1 MSIQAKQISQI
12 RLLVPT
18 EMVRELDTIASSRDM
33 TRLGLIRF
41 LLRHQIDQELSQLE
55 THLEQIDR
63 RRSTHQRLQEH
74 LSDKERW

>member
-41 LLRHQIDQELSQLE
+41 LLRHQIDQELSLLE

>member
-1 MSIQAKQISQI
+1 MSFHTKEIAQI
-12 RLLVPT
+12 RLLIPK

-41 LLRHQIDQELSQLE
+41 LLRHQIDSELSQLE
-55 THLEQIDR
+55 NYLQDITR
-63 RRSTHQRLQEH
+63 RKRTHQRLQEH